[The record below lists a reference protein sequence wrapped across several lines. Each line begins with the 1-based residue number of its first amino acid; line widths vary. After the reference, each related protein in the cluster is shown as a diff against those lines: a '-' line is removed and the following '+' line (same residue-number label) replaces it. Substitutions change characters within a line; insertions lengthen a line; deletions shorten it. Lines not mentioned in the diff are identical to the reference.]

1 MSFSLLCWKVFLP
14 TNLVH
19 ISDGH
24 AHFTYITALP
34 VAGCWWS
41 DNRMLMHDSM
51 GTTQSSE
58 LANQPVGSLQEACF
72 VDLYSICGFF
82 TLVLSLNIWFIK
94 MKSSFI
100 HMESNCVHRLVL
112 NWWSFS
118 WSRPQVL
125 QFRGA
130 CHHARHRPL
139 PSCFSVI
146 LSGQGV
152 SYVFVSMI
160 SILDRN
166 DLRERGLSHSLFLR
180 IQPIMTLKIHL
191 THQLTAGQP
200 ENRERRIL
208 RLHIILFPA
217 AREFPLETPTET
229 YLEIWHNL
237 LGCYKSFSGTEK
249 KAFEF
254 GGNS

>member
-1 MSFSLLCWKVFLP
+1 
-14 TNLVH
+14 
-19 ISDGH
+19 
-24 AHFTYITALP
+24 
-34 VAGCWWS
+34 
-41 DNRMLMHDSM
+41 MHDSM

-58 LANQPVGSLQEACF
+58 LANQPMGNLQEAC
-72 VDLYSICGFF
+72 
-82 TLVLSLNIWFIK
+82 LSLCRTLLHLWVLHFGSFIK
-94 MKSSFI
+94 YLI
-100 HMESNCVHRLVL
+100 HQDEVQFHTYGIQLCPQTGLELVVFL
-112 NWWSFS
+112 LVQTPSTAI
-118 WSRPQVL
+118 
-125 QFRGA
+125 RGA
-130 CHHARHRPL
+130 CHHTRHRPL

-180 IQPIMTLKIHL
+180 IQLIMTLKIHL

-217 AREFPLETPTET
+217 AREFPLEIPTET
-229 YLEIWHNL
+229 YLEI
-237 LGCYKSFSGTEK
+237 
-249 KAFEF
+249 
-254 GGNS
+254 